1 MNLIYYL
8 PRQLPIDVRLRILG
22 NQEIKRKS
30 LNCVVTQASLP
41 GIIFWQQWSVFT
53 QKQISDFSD
62 FTTLL
67 DFLTFC
73 QILCHQLQ
81 FQCNISRDV
90 PISMFLEETSNV
102 NEFNMSQISI
112 NISFS
117 CFCIPLQ
124 LNYIQYILKGIRFWI
139 SPLKFLSLQP
149 KVIQF
154 VFFMITKQFL
164 HNHFLQITSFV
175 IASTRCQAHFGQP
188 PHPDH
193 AANFGA
199 TTSHP

>member
-8 PRQLPIDVRLRILG
+8 PHQLPIDVRFRILG

-62 FTTLL
+62 CTTLL
-67 DFLTFC
+67 YFLTFC

-81 FQCNISRDV
+81 FQCNIARDI

-102 NEFNMSQISI
+102 NELNI
-112 NISFS
+112 NLTVLDKHKYQFLMFLHPSLAELYLVHIEMDQVLDFP
-117 CFCIPLQ
+117 CQVLI
-124 LNYIQYILKGIRFWI
+124 IAAKGN
-139 SPLKFLSLQP
+139 L
-149 KVIQF
+149 
-154 VFFMITKQFL
+154 VFFFL
-164 HNHFLQITSFV
+164 
-175 IASTRCQAHFGQP
+175 
-188 PHPDH
+188 
-193 AANFGA
+193 
-199 TTSHP
+199 